1 MALSEYFMN
10 VIIGFD
16 NLQKKFGK
24 DVILIYQD
32 AGNYMD
38 RAYISWES
46 GQIALSPEFQKDL
59 NNVVSICKTQNV
71 WDYKDRVYFADTLE
85 NYTVKIIKTI
95 GIIEPSMKD
104 GAEQILKSN
113 NMRKE

>member
-1 MALSEYFMN
+1 MALPESFMN
-10 VIIGFD
+10 VVIGFD

-24 DVILIYQD
+24 NVILIYQD
-32 AGNYMD
+32 SGNYMD
-38 RAYISWES
+38 KVYVSWEG

-59 NNVVSICKTQNV
+59 NNVISICKAQSV
-71 WDYKDRVYFADTLE
+71 WDYKDRAYFADTLE

-113 NMRKE
+113 NM

>member
-1 MALSEYFMN
+1 MALPEYFMN
-10 VIIGFD
+10 VIEGFD

-24 DVILIYQD
+24 DIILVYQD
-32 AGNYMD
+32 TGNYMD
-38 RAYISWES
+38 KAYISWEG

-59 NNVVSICKTQNV
+59 NNIISICKAQDV
-71 WDYKDRVYFADTLE
+71 WNYKDRAYFADTLE

-104 GAEQILKSN
+104 KAEQILKQN
-113 NMRKE
+113 NI